1 MMPVGGTKY
10 WYSDGTN
17 AAWDAM
23 NAGKYRNWWTQW
35 DSQNNQPV
43 ANSQSTNLPANNMD
57 AIIFAGSVAPTTGP
71 ASVINFTSVSDSLF
85 SGYFSDGSITVNI
98 KIKAG
103 GTLTWGSGY
112 GGTTWC
118 GDATALGVT
127 LNITGGSFGDYMGM
141 NQAKF
146 GANVTL
152 TAGTVLGAT
161 FAGPATFGGYVSLGM
176 MYGGPG
182 GMISVAGAVAVKDNA
197 IVYGSLSTSTGGD
210 VTFTESASVQG
221 GGISAGSGAVHW
233 KSTGQFSANSYSGV
247 YASAFYAYKSVTI
260 TAMSGPM
267 YPMGWDV
274 TITINAQGQYG
285 MGGVMGAINLS
296 KLPKGGGVMNL
307 NGW

>member
-10 WYSDGTN
+10 WYSDGANT
-17 AAWDAM
+17 AWDAM
-23 NAGKYRNWWTQW
+23 NAGKYRNWWTAW

-57 AIIFAGSVAPTTGP
+57 AIVFAGSVAPTTGP
-71 ASVINFTSVSDSLF
+71 AAIINFTSVSDSLF
-85 SGYFSDGSITVNI
+85 SGYLSDGSITVNI

-118 GDATALGVT
+118 GDATVAGT

-152 TAGTVLGAT
+152 TAGTILGAT

-233 KSTGQFSANSYSGV
+233 KSTGQFNANSYSGV

-260 TAMSGPM
+260 TGMSAPM
-267 YPMGWDV
+267 YPMSWDV
-274 TITINAQGQYG
+274 VLTINAPGQYG
-285 MGGVMGAINLS
+285 MGGVSGAINLS
-296 KLPKGGGVMNL
+296 KLSKGGGVMSL